1 MNEWAVDNGY
11 WIVVFFWLL
20 TIVCL
25 GIVGYQRDKA
35 QDERNTYRYLLIKR
49 IGWDPLKPGYREDH

>member
-1 MNEWAVDNGY
+1 
-11 WIVVFFWLL
+11 VFFWLL